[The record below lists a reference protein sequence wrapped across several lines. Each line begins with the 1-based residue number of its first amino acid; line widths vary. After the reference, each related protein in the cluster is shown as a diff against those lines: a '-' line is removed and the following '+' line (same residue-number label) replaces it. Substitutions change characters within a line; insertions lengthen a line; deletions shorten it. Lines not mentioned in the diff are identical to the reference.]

1 MPKQLYKII
10 QFHGG
15 LNSNSD
21 PRDIAE
27 SELSEAKDVM
37 VDELGKIWLMGGIT
51 PHVSVTPEDDQSGG
65 WTGTLVSGFGLF
77 YFSHDRIGGH
87 NRSIF
92 TGTHTGGDS
101 NTVLIDS
108 AAAFTSIHATALVGA
123 TVYNLTD
130 HSSGKVASVDS
141 GTQITLDDLTGGTD
155 NSWDTADDDEYV
167 ISLPETGDNYLVLY
181 DDNDQQVWLYSR
193 VYDKWGASGPNAGV
207 IDIGTGGSAKPCFYT
222 ADGALRISDGSFNS
236 LNTNKWYGYIE
247 RAMFKY
253 SGTGTNGESIQS
265 GWFVQDQEIKAP
277 TAGHALTNAA
287 PGAIDTLNIKYTYS
301 PASSGGW
308 YGGAAT
314 KNFETGYSLIY
325 DGIQES
331 PVIHMSGNATGGDPS
346 LFITPTQDEV
356 IITVSALNGAW
367 NPRITGAR
375 IYISQT
381 HPVGAEGWIFLA
393 EVDLYRGIR
402 TTFGTGTW
410 ANWTFNASS
419 ARPEITKV
427 VCTANTSNDLA
438 GVTGNPDGKY
448 FYFDNSSSVLHSAG
462 YMVTGG
468 TASTGADT
476 FGSSELDVELDNND
490 SAEIVAAKTAI
501 VIDDDSDFIAWA
513 VGDVVYIKTA
523 GNGAV
528 TASVDGNTG
537 FVISQTQVGIASG
550 GSGYATAVSDK
561 MVTEPVGIP
570 FQTITGFGDDITT
583 TAAKY
588 KTAVVVNRRA
598 YIGNVEQTNNE
609 GQIVVKGD
617 AMLKSPVNQFDI
629 FTEDSIVEAS
639 INDGD
644 EIVKLEAYADRILQ
658 FKKEKMQLINISKEL
673 EFLED
678 TFMHKGVS
686 HPAAT
691 CKTDFGIAWVNRQG
705 CYLYDGQKI
714 TNLLEKQGRQI
725 IKESDWEAFT
735 TDNSMIGYLPKKRQ
749 LIVLDQM
756 TSGNNGEIFL
766 YDIVTQSWVHSSAA
780 TFPDDQNM
788 TNFIT
793 DWNGDLVNVH
803 TAGTVVKWADAAAAS
818 SGMVMSTKDIDFG
831 HPGQKKT
838 VYKVIVTF
846 QSGGA
851 ATNVDVDY
859 GVDGA
864 TNFPY
869 DFTSTELPSA
879 SGWQTVEL
887 VPDVSSEAS
896 NIKSF
901 VLRFAA
907 NASVPAAFEI
917 NDISIVYRLKGIR

>member
-37 VDELGKIWLMGGIT
+37 VDELGKIRLMGGIT

>member
-1 MPKQLYKII
+1 MPKQLYKIV

-27 SELSEAKDVM
+27 NELSEAKDVM
-37 VDELGKIWLMGGIT
+37 VDELGKIRLMGGIT
-51 PHVSVTPEDDQSGG
+51 PHVSVTPEDDQATG

-92 TGTHTGGDS
+92 TGTYTHGSDHAT
-101 NTVLIDS
+101 TLQDS
-108 AAAFTSIHATALVGA
+108 AAAFTSIAATALVGA
-123 TVYNLTD
+123 KVYNLTD
-130 HSSGKVASVDS
+130 HSSGTVTGVSDAN
-141 GTQITLDDLTGGTD
+141 TLTLDDLTGGTD
-155 NSWDTADDDEYV
+155 NLWDASEDDEYV
-167 ISLPETGDNYLVLY
+167 ISIPEIGDDYLVLY
-181 DDNDQQVWLYSR
+181 DDNDQQVWLYSSR
-193 VYDKWGASGPNAGV
+193 YDKWGTSGSNAGV

-277 TAGHALTNAA
+277 TEGIDVFFSNAA
-287 PGAIDTLNIKYTYS
+287 PAAVNVLNVKYTYS
-301 PASSGGW
+301 SASSGGW

-331 PVIHMSGNATGGDPS
+331 PVTHMSGNATAGDPS

-381 HPVGAEGWIFLA
+381 TPVGAEGWTFLA

-402 TTFGTGTW
+402 TTFGEGTW
-410 ANWTFNASS
+410 SNWTFNASS

-427 VCTANTSNDLA
+427 VCTANTSNALDA
-438 GVTGNPDGKY
+438 AY
-448 FYFDNSSSVLHSAG
+448 FYFDNGSSTIHAVG
-462 YMVTGG
+462 YDSGGG
-468 TASTGADT
+468 TPSIPTTA
-476 FGSSELDVELDNND
+476 GSNEIEVDLDNND

-501 VIDDDSDFIAWA
+501 AVDDDGSFVAWA
-513 VGDVVYIKTA
+513 VGDVVYIQTA
-523 GNGAV
+523 SNGAV
-528 TASVDGNTG
+528 DASVDGNTG
-537 FVISQTQVGIASG
+537 FTISQVQVGIASG
-550 GSGYATAVSDK
+550 GAGYATAVSQQ

-598 YIGNVEQTNNE
+598 YIGNIEQTNNE

-705 CYLYDGQKI
+705 CYIYDGQKI

-766 YDIVTQSWVHSSAA
+766 YDIVTQSWVHSSVA

-851 ATNVDVDY
+851 DTNVDVDY

-864 TNFPY
+864 NNFPY
-869 DFTSTELPSA
+869 DFTATELPSA

-887 VPDVSSEAS
+887 VPDVPSEAS